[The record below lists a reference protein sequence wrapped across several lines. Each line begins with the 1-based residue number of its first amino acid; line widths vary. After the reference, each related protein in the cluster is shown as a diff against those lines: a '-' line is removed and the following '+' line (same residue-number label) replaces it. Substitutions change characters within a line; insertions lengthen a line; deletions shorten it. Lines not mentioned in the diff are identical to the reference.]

1 MSRQRK
7 EQPAKGKVKTY
18 TGAII
23 RLARY
28 AMVASMHHA
37 MLKPIP
43 WQPVAV
49 GFSVMVHRRGG
60 SPSSSSLVFLKDEM
74 MVMIAHSVVYRGL
87 QMFCFW
93 RWPMGGWGFLI
104 CQEEK

>member
-1 MSRQRK
+1 MALHCIENNRFSVMSRQRK

-43 WQPVAV
+43 
-49 GFSVMVHRRGG
+49 
-60 SPSSSSLVFLKDEM
+60 
-74 MVMIAHSVVYRGL
+74 
-87 QMFCFW
+87 
-93 RWPMGGWGFLI
+93 
-104 CQEEK
+104 